1 MLKTIA
7 AAGALAVL
15 SISVALPAHARDDRL
30 ECEAEGAGDISMD
43 ARYETR
49 DGTRERFST
58 EFEAAPR
65 GGFKAG
71 QRMTVLVKKVE
82 VGSVDLTKARDGD
95 IVGDLNLGRD
105 GNPIPKD
112 FPKVRKDTK
121 VVVQVDGKTV
131 LGCRLK
137 FDD

>member
-1 MLKTIA
+1 MLKTLV
-7 AAGALAVL
+7 AAGSLAVL
-15 SISVALPAHARDDRL
+15 SVALTLPAHARDQRL

-49 DGTRERFST
+49 GTRERFSA

-71 QRMTVLVKKVE
+71 QRMTVLVKKVA

>member
-1 MLKTIA
+1 MSKFVIATGSLALMLA
-7 AAGALAVL
+7 ALA
-15 SISVALPAHARDDRL
+15 APAQAKDQRL

-49 DGTRERFST
+49 GSGERFST
-58 EFEAAPR
+58 EFEAAP
-65 GGFKAG
+65 GGAFKPG
-71 QRMTVLVKKVE
+71 QQMTVVVKQVI
-82 VGSVDLTKARDGD
+82 VGAVALRKQRGGD

-105 GNPIPKD
+105 GNPIPDD

-121 VVVQVDGKTV
+121 VQVQIDGQTV

>member
-1 MLKTIA
+1 MLKTLL
-7 AAGALAVL
+7 AAGSLAVL
-15 SISVALPAHARDDRL
+15 SAALTLPAHARDERL

-43 ARYETR
+43 ARFETR
-49 DGTRERFST
+49 SSGDRFST

-65 GGFKAG
+65 GAFKAG
-71 QRMTVLVKKVE
+71 QQMTVLVKKVI
-82 VGSVDLTKARDGD
+82 VGAVELKKVKGGD

-105 GNPIPKD
+105 GNPIPAG

-121 VVVQVDGKTV
+121 VTVQVDGKTV
-131 LGCRLK
+131 LACKLK

>member
-1 MLKTIA
+1 MLKTLLA
-7 AAGALAVL
+7 ASSLAVL
-15 SISVALPAHARDDRL
+15 SVALTLPAHARNERL

-49 DGTRERFST
+49 GTRERFST

-65 GGFKAG
+65 GAFKVG
-71 QRMTVLVKKVE
+71 QQMTVVVKQTIVGAVDLKKVK
-82 VGSVDLTKARDGD
+82 GGD

-105 GNPIPKD
+105 GNPIPEG

-121 VVVQVDGKTV
+121 VTVQVDGKTV
-131 LGCRLK
+131 LACKLK

>member
-1 MLKTIA
+1 MLKTLL
-7 AAGALAVL
+7 AAGSLAVL
-15 SISVALPAHARDDRL
+15 SVALTLPAHARDERL

-49 DGTRERFST
+49 GTRERFST

-65 GGFKAG
+65 GAFKAG
-71 QRMTVLVKKVE
+71 QQMTVIVKQTIVGAVALKKVK
-82 VGSVDLTKARDGD
+82 GGD

-105 GNPIPKD
+105 GNPIPQG

-121 VVVQVDGKTV
+121 VTVQVDGQTV
-131 LGCRLK
+131 LACKLK

>member
-1 MLKTIA
+1 MLKTLV
-7 AAGALAVL
+7 AAGSLAVM
-15 SISVALPAHARDDRL
+15 SVALTLPAQARDQRL
-30 ECEAEGAGDISMD
+30 ECEAEGSGDISMD

-49 DGTRERFST
+49 GSRERFSA

-65 GGFKAG
+65 GAFKAG
-71 QRMTVLVKKVE
+71 QRMTVLVKQVE

-105 GNPIPKD
+105 GNPIPKE

>member
-1 MLKTIA
+1 MLKTLV
-7 AAGALAVL
+7 AAGSLAVL
-15 SISVALPAHARDDRL
+15 SAALALPAHARDQRL
-30 ECEAEGAGDISMD
+30 ECDAEGAGDISMD

-49 DGTRERFST
+49 GTRERFSA
-58 EFEAAPR
+58 EFEATPR
-65 GGFKAG
+65 GAFKAG
-71 QRMTVLVKKVE
+71 QRMTVLVKQVA

>member
-1 MLKTIA
+1 MLKTLV
-7 AAGALAVL
+7 AAGSLAVL
-15 SISVALPAHARDDRL
+15 SVALTLPAHARDQRL

-49 DGTRERFST
+49 GTRERFSA
-58 EFEAAPR
+58 EFEAAAR

-71 QRMTVLVKKVE
+71 QRMTVLVKKVA

>member
-1 MLKTIA
+1 MLKTLL
-7 AAGALAVL
+7 AAGSLAVL
-15 SISVALPAHARDDRL
+15 SAALTLPAHARDERL

-49 DGTRERFST
+49 DGTRERFSA

-65 GGFKAG
+65 GAFKAG
-71 QRMTVLVKKVE
+71 QRMTVLVKQIA

-121 VVVQVDGKTV
+121 VVVQVEGKTV

>member
-1 MLKTIA
+1 MLKTLV
-7 AAGALAVL
+7 AAGSLAVL
-15 SISVALPAHARDDRL
+15 SAALTLPAHARDQRL
-30 ECEAEGAGDISMD
+30 ECDAEGAGDISMD

-49 DGTRERFST
+49 GTRERFSA

-65 GGFKAG
+65 GGFKTG
-71 QRMTVLVKKVE
+71 QRMTVLVKQME

-105 GNPIPKD
+105 GNPIPED

>member
-1 MLKTIA
+1 MLKTLL
-7 AAGALAVL
+7 AAGSLAVL
-15 SISVALPAHARDDRL
+15 SVALTLPAQARDERL

-49 DGTRERFST
+49 GTRERFST

-65 GGFKAG
+65 GAFKAG
-71 QRMTVLVKKVE
+71 QQMTVIVKQTIVGAVALKKVK
-82 VGSVDLTKARDGD
+82 GGD

-105 GNPIPKD
+105 GNPSPQG

-121 VVVQVDGKTV
+121 VTVQVDGKTV
-131 LGCRLK
+131 LACKLK

>member
-1 MLKTIA
+1 MLKTLV
-7 AAGALAVL
+7 AAGSLAVL
-15 SISVALPAHARDDRL
+15 SVALTLPAHARDQRL

-49 DGTRERFST
+49 GTRERFSA

-71 QRMTVLVKKVE
+71 QRMTVLVKKVA
-82 VGSVDLTKARDGD
+82 VGYVDLTKARDGD

>member
-1 MLKTIA
+1 MLKTLL
-7 AAGALAVL
+7 AAGSLAVL
-15 SISVALPAHARDDRL
+15 SVALTLPAHARDERL

-49 DGTRERFST
+49 GTRERFST

-65 GGFKAG
+65 GAFKSG
-71 QRMTVLVKKVE
+71 QQMTVIVKQTIVGAVALKKVK
-82 VGSVDLTKARDGD
+82 GGD

-105 GNPIPKD
+105 GNPIPQG

-121 VVVQVDGKTV
+121 VTVQVDGQTV
-131 LGCRLK
+131 LACKLK

>member
-1 MLKTIA
+1 MLKTLL
-7 AAGALAVL
+7 AAGSLAVL
-15 SISVALPAHARDDRL
+15 SVALTLPAHARDERL

-49 DGTRERFST
+49 GTRERFST

-65 GGFKAG
+65 GAFKAG
-71 QRMTVLVKKVE
+71 QQMTVLVKKTIVGAVE
-82 VGSVDLTKARDGD
+82 LKKVKGGD

-105 GNPIPKD
+105 GNPIPEG
-112 FPKVRKDTK
+112 FPKVRKDMK
-121 VVVQVDGKTV
+121 VTVQVDGQTV
-131 LGCRLK
+131 LACKLK

>member
-1 MLKTIA
+1 MLKTIV

-15 SISVALPAHARDDRL
+15 STALALPAQARDQRL

-49 DGTRERFST
+49 GTRERFST

-65 GGFKAG
+65 GAFKAG
-71 QRMTVLVKKVE
+71 QQMTVIVKQTIVGAVELKKVK
-82 VGSVDLTKARDGD
+82 GGD
-95 IVGDLNLGRD
+95 IEGDLNLGRD
-105 GNPIPKD
+105 GNPIPKG

-121 VVVQVDGKTV
+121 VTVQVDGKTV
-131 LGCRLK
+131 LACKLK

>member
-1 MLKTIA
+1 MLKTLV
-7 AAGALAVL
+7 AAGSLAVL
-15 SISVALPAHARDDRL
+15 SAALTLPAHARDQRL
-30 ECEAEGAGDISMD
+30 ECDAEGSGDISMD

-49 DGTRERFST
+49 GTRERFSA

-65 GGFKAG
+65 GAFKAG
-71 QRMTVLVKKVE
+71 QRMSVLVKQVE

>member
-1 MLKTIA
+1 MLKTLV
-7 AAGALAVL
+7 AAGSLAVL
-15 SISVALPAHARDDRL
+15 SAALALPAHARDQRL
-30 ECEAEGAGDISMD
+30 ECDAEGAGDISMD

-49 DGTRERFST
+49 GTRERFSA

-65 GGFKAG
+65 GAFKAG
-71 QRMTVLVKKVE
+71 QRMSVLVKQVE

>member
-1 MLKTIA
+1 MLKTLL
-7 AAGALAVL
+7 AAGSLAVL
-15 SISVALPAHARDDRL
+15 SVSLALPAHARDERL

-65 GGFKAG
+65 GAFKAG
-71 QRMTVLVKKVE
+71 QQMTVLVKKVI
-82 VGSVDLTKARDGD
+82 VGAVELKKVKGGD
-95 IVGDLNLGRD
+95 IVGDLNLGHD
-105 GNPIPKD
+105 GNPIPEG

-121 VVVQVDGKTV
+121 VTVQVDGKTI
-131 LGCRLK
+131 LACKLK

>member
-1 MLKTIA
+1 MLKTLL
-7 AAGALAVL
+7 AAGSLAVL
-15 SISVALPAHARDDRL
+15 SAALALPAHARDERL

-43 ARYETR
+43 ARFETR
-49 DGTRERFST
+49 DSGDRFST

-65 GGFKAG
+65 GAFKAG
-71 QRMTVLVKKVE
+71 QQMTVLVKKVI
-82 VGSVDLTKARDGD
+82 VGAVELKKVKGGD

-105 GNPIPKD
+105 GNPIPAG

-121 VVVQVDGKTV
+121 VTVQVDGKTV
-131 LGCRLK
+131 LACKLK

>member
-1 MLKTIA
+1 MLKTFL
-7 AAGALAVL
+7 AAGSLAVL
-15 SISVALPAHARDDRL
+15 SATFALPAHAADQRL

-49 DGTRERFST
+49 GTRERFST

-65 GGFKAG
+65 GAFKAG
-71 QRMTVLVKKVE
+71 QQMTVIVKQTIVGAVALKKVK
-82 VGSVDLTKARDGD
+82 GGD

-105 GNPIPKD
+105 GNPIPEG

-121 VVVQVDGKTV
+121 VTVQVDGKTV
-131 LGCRLK
+131 LACKLK

>member
-1 MLKTIA
+1 MSKLIIA
-7 AAGALAVL
+7 AGSLAVLLAALAV
-15 SISVALPAHARDDRL
+15 PAQAKDQRL
-30 ECEAEGAGDISMD
+30 ECDAEGAGDISVD

-49 DGTRERFST
+49 GSRERFST

-65 GGFKAG
+65 GSFKAG
-71 QRMTVLVKKVE
+71 QQMTVVVKQVI
-82 VGSVDLTKARDGD
+82 VGAVDLRKQQDGD
-95 IVGDLNLGRD
+95 IVGDLNLGKD
-105 GNPIPKD
+105 GNPIPQG

-121 VVVQVDGKTV
+121 VQVRIDGKTV